1 MSAIDSF
8 DKRVRALFNQTREN
22 PDKMIFALE
31 MAIKRTED
39 SEDLAKALTDSY
51 LGGGAGLGAYL
62 VRMIDIELIQDAAIT
77 VTMEMANE

>member
-1 MSAIDSF
+1 MSTIDSF
-8 DKRVRALFNQTREN
+8 DRRVRALFNQTREN

-51 LGGGAGLGAYL
+51 LGGSEGLGAYL

-77 VTMEMANE
+77 VTMEMENE